1 MTHITSEDLRWLQF
15 KSKKKESKYHN
26 EPTYIDNTSFASK
39 GEGHRY
45 KDLKLKEKAGAISD
59 IELQPCFELQ
69 PAFKQNGKKYR
80 AIFYKADFKY
90 KENGKI
96 IIEDFKGFSD
106 KVFRIKEK
114 LFRYKYPDLE
124 LRIVK

>member
-1 MTHITSEDLRWLQF
+1 MGIPRSAYFDLLGRQ
-15 KSKKKESKYHN
+15 KENKYHN
-26 EPTYIDNTSFASK
+26 KPTYIGNISFASK
-39 GEGHRY
+39 GEGRRY
-45 KDLKLKEKAGAISD
+45 QDLKLKEKAEAISD
-59 IELQPCFELQ
+59 LELQPRFELQ
-69 PAFKQNGKKYR
+69 PKFERNGIKYK

-96 IIEDFKGFSD
+96 IIEDFKGFAD

-124 LRIVK
+124 LRIVKE